1 MSEPAAN
8 YEVQQETKREVASR
22 SMMEQLTEEAIQEIE
37 EQEALKRKSAASVFR
52 SMLNQP
58 SLVSISSANANSTGS
73 SEGFSE
79 FTVDLPRPILKVDTV
94 QLLNANI
101 PECTQNIPNTACAF
115 WYYRLNP
122 YYGAVPNPLNLYM
135 VRLLPS
141 YYKPEFSDGST
152 YGFNQTFFDYQD
164 VETQLAKSVV
174 RDLAADN
181 IATLILLGEADIPVP
196 TIYLPEVPY
205 IANDIEITFDED
217 QNKFQMT
224 GLNAYLPLISFW
236 NEDISTNSYTT
247 QFAVGTTYPLGAYV
261 YWEFSGINYLYRS
274 AIPNN
279 VGNYPFFASTVWTLT
294 TGDIL
299 YSAATTYALGE
310 FVSYNS
316 FAYRSLQDGN
326 LNHTPDVSP
335 TYWVVVQSD
344 SRWVKTWDNAT
355 FYQVGTIVY
364 NPTTYS
370 FWVCKL
376 ANLTNFAPS
385 SGPYWDQYVP
395 PADGIYNR
403 YLVAGYDDPNVAIRQ
418 GTQKKTWNPYNTF
431 FYGASMAT
439 FHNGVLYY
447 PAASQDLGVLVNTI
461 PFQYPL
467 AWDALSYYEK
477 GDLVLY
483 SGVYYEALKTTFTFA
498 TPTNTNLWKVRTNL
512 TYSQLISYVT
522 GDVVIYAGNSYVAV
536 QPSKNQTPP
545 PTAGSVNTFWQ
556 KNYWLRDYSANQYSS
571 KIANAGLNS
580 ISSEYD
586 MIDYFATADYWSFP
600 FPAGIPGQ
608 PFNPNPKRLLNSIL
622 GFTWN
627 GKMDVSVFDGFE
639 MFDRLTNNTVVQLYN
654 RVRPVPQYQ
663 VQFFSTETVGTSANA
678 VENTT
683 FTANG
688 YANLVYTSVVAIYG
702 SIAGA
707 KTLDT
712 QRNTSLLGMTS
723 MNADNLGVSFYGNY
737 IDSELL
743 ANEEDLYT
751 ISIQLYDEFNEPF
764 VLTNNAVVTL
774 TFKMTYKNK

>member
-1 MSEPAAN
+1 MSEPTAN

-58 SLVSISSANANSTGS
+58 SLVSISSANANSTRS

-122 YYGAVPNPLNLYM
+122 YLGAVPNPLNLYM

-141 YYKPEFSDGST
+141 YYKPEFGIGTT

-181 IATLILLGEADIPVP
+181 ITTLIALGNDEPTE

-224 GLNAYLPLISFW
+224 GLNAYLPLISFT
-236 NEDISTNSYTT
+236 NEDISTNSFVT
-247 QFAVGTTYPLGAYV
+247 QFAVGTTYALGEYV

-299 YSAATTYALGE
+299 YSASTTYALGE

-344 SRWVKTWDNAT
+344 SRWVKTWDNQT

-418 GTQKKTWNPYNTF
+418 GTQQKTWNPYNTF
-431 FYGASMAT
+431 FYGASMSVRHKDVA
-439 FHNGVLYY
+439 YY
-447 PAASQDLGVLVNTI
+447 QAPSQDIGVLVNTI

-467 AWDALSYYEK
+467 TWSGTNNYVV
-477 GDLVLY
+477 GDLVLL
-483 SGVYYEALKTTFTFA
+483 SSVYYEAIIPSLNKS
-498 TPTNTNLWKVRTNL
+498 PPNTVFWKVRTL

-522 GDVVIYAGNSYVAV
+522 GDVVVYAGNFYVAV

-545 PTAGSVNTFWQ
+545 TTVGNVNTFWQ
-556 KNYWLRDYSANQYSS
+556 KNYWLRDYTNNQAADAGLHTISS
-571 KIANAGLNS
+571 K
-580 ISSEYD
+580 YD
-586 MIDYFATADYWSFP
+586 MIDQFPVTNFWAYP

-627 GKMDVSVFDGFE
+627 GIMDVSVFDGFE
-639 MFDRLTNNTVVQLYN
+639 LFGRLANNTVIQLYN
-654 RVRPVPQYQ
+654 RVRPVPPYQ
-663 VQFFSTETVGTSANA
+663 TAIATENELGASNSV
-678 VENTT
+678 VNTT